1 LVVAKLGRVRA
12 ARTLSISSPANAG
25 ADEDGAER
33 TVRLWARLFLNPPV
47 AGKKESERSA
57 EQSMSK
63 ESEQAF
69 TPEDFQKRFDAAA
82 QAAQREY
89 CDIFAFW
96 RACRLKACRR
106 SKACGGDPQL
116 CLKRGYAQVPDEL
129 SDRALARVIG
139 ATAADADR
147 PTKLA
152 RQMSPQ
158 SFYLWPQRT

>member
-1 LVVAKLGRVRA
+1 
-12 ARTLSISSPANAG
+12 
-25 ADEDGAER
+25 
-33 TVRLWARLFLNPPV
+33 
-47 AGKKESERSA
+47 
-57 EQSMSK
+57 MSK

-129 SDRALARVIG
+129 SDRALARVIRS
-139 ATAADADR
+139 DHR
-147 PTKLA
+147 KH
-152 RQMSPQ
+152 
-158 SFYLWPQRT
+158 

>member
-1 LVVAKLGRVRA
+1 
-12 ARTLSISSPANAG
+12 
-25 ADEDGAER
+25 
-33 TVRLWARLFLNPPV
+33 
-47 AGKKESERSA
+47 
-57 EQSMSK
+57 MSK
-63 ESEQAF
+63 ESEQTF

-89 CDIFAFW
+89 CDIFGFW
-96 RACRLKACRR
+96 RSCRLKACRR

-116 CLKRGYAQVPDEL
+116 CLKRGHAQVPDEL
-129 SDRALARVIG
+129 SHRALARVIA

-158 SFYLWPQRT
+158 SFYLWPLKDKPTVAQICRVG